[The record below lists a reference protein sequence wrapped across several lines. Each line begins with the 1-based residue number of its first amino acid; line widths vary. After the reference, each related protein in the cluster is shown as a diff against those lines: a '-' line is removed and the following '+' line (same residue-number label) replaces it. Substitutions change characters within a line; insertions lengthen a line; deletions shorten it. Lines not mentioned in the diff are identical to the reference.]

1 MGCRTRES
9 CGLLEEF
16 WRIARRHKIEAL
28 RRRRRTGLMIVFPG
42 EQSGYIQQRPTL
54 ETNIHHRAD
63 QQPDHVVEKPISL
76 NVEAYSPSLRTKL
89 PLGERKP
96 TAVMWL
102 VRLRGKRPEIVLAL
116 ELTSGSV
123 EQSQIQ
129 RPPERPFK
137 RPTEG

>member
-1 MGCRTRES
+1 
-9 CGLLEEF
+9 
-16 WRIARRHKIEAL
+16 
-28 RRRRRTGLMIVFPG
+28 MIVFPG

-63 QQPDHVVEKPISL
+63 QQPDHVVQKPISL
-76 NVEAYSPSLRTKL
+76 DVEAYSPSLRTKL

-102 VRLRGKRPEIVLAL
+102 VRLRGKGPEIVLAL
-116 ELTSGSV
+116 ELTGGGL
-123 EQSQIQ
+123 EQPQIQ
-129 RPPERPFK
+129 RPPERPLK